1 LRPSR
6 LISIASLSR
15 ATLASGLSLALLA
28 AAGGCDTRGFY
39 DPTEMGHYGTEPL
52 AIPIL
57 HSVDPAVEDGTE
69 DFASATDPTPEDQRP
84 NRGDYTVSRNDLL
97 QISIS
102 DLAPGAGETQKV
114 TRVSDSGNI
123 SLPYINSL
131 HAAGMTEIELEQ
143 AIVEAYRNANLIQ
156 NAQVSVSDVEPRGRT
171 FSIMGAVGAP
181 GEYQII
187 DSEFRVLNALVMAHD
202 TQATGIDYLYIV
214 RQNVSAPDHTGDG
227 AAPGT
232 TPPPATSPAA
242 PDELAPKTEAPHV
255 SGDAVADASSAQ
267 HALSLLADVPTTE
280 PVAPASPPALVP
292 APAADT
298 TTAPVPGAAPT
309 VPTPDATAAPAVP
322 GTTPTVPPPDATTVP
337 APDATAPSTKGFEF
351 EEPGSQDLNR
361 IIRIPLDALRKG
373 DLRYNIPLRAR
384 DLIIVPVPEAGE
396 FYMGGHVQ
404 RPGAFTLTGRKITL
418 KEAVVSAG
426 MLDAVAI
433 PQRTDII
440 RRIKPDHEIFV
451 RVDLS
456 QIFAGNQPDVY
467 LKPYDQVMVGTNA
480 LASFIAAARGAFRIT
495 YGFGFL
501 YDRNFSPSNNGL

>member
-1 LRPSR
+1 LRPLR
-6 LISIASLSR
+6 LIRVASLYR
-15 ATLASGLSLALLA
+15 ATVASGLGLALLA
-28 AAGGCDTRGFY
+28 AVGGCDTRGFY
-39 DPTEMGHYGTEPL
+39 DPTEMGRYGTQPL

-57 HSVDPAVEDGTE
+57 HAVDPAVEDGTD

-84 NRGDYTVSRNDLL
+84 TKGDYTVSRNDLL
-97 QISIS
+97 QITIS
-102 DLAPGAGETQKV
+102 DLQPGAGETQKV

-202 TQATGIDYLYIV
+202 TQTTGIDYLYIV
-214 RQNVSAPDHTGDG
+214 RQNQPATDHGAG
-227 AAPGT
+227 AAPGA
-232 TPPPATSPAA
+232 TPPPATGPAA

-255 SGDAVADASSAQ
+255 SGAAVADSSSSQ
-267 HALSLLADVPTTE
+267 HVLSLLADAATTE
-280 PVAPASPPALVP
+280 PATPA
-292 APAADT
+292 APAASE
-298 TTAPVPGAAPT
+298 PSL
-309 VPTPDATAAPAVP
+309 
-322 GTTPTVPPPDATTVP
+322 VPPPP
-337 APDATAPSTKGFEF
+337 AADATAPAKGFEF
-351 EEPGSQDLNR
+351 EEPGSEDLNR

-426 MLDAVAI
+426 MLDQVAI

-501 YDRNFSPSNNGL
+501 YDRNFSSGNQGL

>member
-1 LRPSR
+1 MHPQRV
-6 LISIASLSR
+6 ISFASLCR
-15 ATLASGLSLALLA
+15 ATVASGFSLALFA
-28 AAGGCDTRGFY
+28 VVGGCDTRGFF
-39 DPTEMGHYGTEPL
+39 DPAEMGRYQNEPL
-52 AIPIL
+52 AMPIL

-69 DFASATDPTPEDQRP
+69 DFASATDPVAADQRLTK
-84 NRGDYTVSRNDLL
+84 GDYTVSKNDLL
-97 QISIS
+97 QVSIS
-102 DLAPGAGETQKV
+102 DLGGPGAGETTKV
-114 TRVSDSGNI
+114 TRVTDSGNI

-156 NAQVSVSDVEPRGRT
+156 NAQVSVTDVEPRGRT

-181 GEYQII
+181 GEYQIV
-187 DSEFRVLNALVMAHD
+187 DSEFRVLNALIMARD
-202 TQATGIDYLYIV
+202 VTASDIDYLYIV
-214 RQNVSAPDHTGDG
+214 RQNEPAKDQGG
-227 AAPGT
+227 AAPGAV
-232 TPPPATSPAA
+232 PPPATGPAA
-242 PDELAPKTEAPHV
+242 PDELAPAPKTEAPHP
-255 SGDAVADASSAQ
+255 SGKAVAAASSQ
-267 HALSLLADVPTTE
+267 NPLLLLADAPTTE
-280 PVAPASPPALVP
+280 PAPPATEPATAPALVP
-292 APAADT
+292 
-298 TTAPVPGAAPT
+298 
-309 VPTPDATAAPAVP
+309 
-322 GTTPTVPPPDATTVP
+322 PPPGDAAATKEFAFDEPASQETTR
-337 APDATAPSTKGFEF
+337 T
-351 EEPGSQDLNR
+351 
-361 IIRIPLDALRKG
+361 IRLPLDALRRG

-396 FYMGGHVQ
+396 YYMGGHVQ

-501 YDRNFSPSNNGL
+501 YDRNFSPGNNGL

>member
-1 LRPSR
+1 LRPLR
-6 LISIASLSR
+6 LIRSASLCR
-15 ATLASGLSLALLA
+15 TAVASGLSLALLA
-28 AAGGCDTRGFY
+28 AVGGCDTRGFY
-39 DPTEMGHYGTEPL
+39 DPTELGHYGTEPL

-69 DFASATDPTPEDQRP
+69 EFANATDPTPADQRP
-84 NRGDYTVSRNDLL
+84 TKGDYTVSRNDLL
-97 QISIS
+97 QITIS
-102 DLAPGAGETQKV
+102 DLAPGAAETVKV

-171 FSIMGAVGAP
+171 FSIMGAVTAP

-187 DSEFRVLNALVMAHD
+187 DSEFRVLNALVMARD
-202 TQATGIDYLYIV
+202 TQVSGIDYLYIV
-214 RQNVSAPDHTGDG
+214 RQNETSKEHGGGG
-227 AAPGT
+227 AAPGA
-232 TPPPATSPAA
+232 TPAPATGPAA
-242 PDELAPKTEAPHV
+242 PDELAPKSEAPNV
-255 SGDAVADASSAQ
+255 SGTAVADSSSAQ
-267 HALSLLADVPTTE
+267 HVLSLLAD
-280 PVAPASPPALVP
+280 APATGPAAAPPSEPALVTP
-292 APAADT
+292 PPAAD
-298 TTAPVPGAAPT
+298 AN
-309 VPTPDATAAPAVP
+309 APAKP
-322 GTTPTVPPPDATTVP
+322 
-337 APDATAPSTKGFEF
+337 FEF
-351 EEPGSQDLNR
+351 EEPGSQELNR

-404 RPGAFTLTGRKITL
+404 RPGAFTLTNRKITL

-480 LASFIAAARGAFRIT
+480 LASFLAAARGAFRIT

-501 YDRNFSPSNNGL
+501 YDRNFSPNNNGL